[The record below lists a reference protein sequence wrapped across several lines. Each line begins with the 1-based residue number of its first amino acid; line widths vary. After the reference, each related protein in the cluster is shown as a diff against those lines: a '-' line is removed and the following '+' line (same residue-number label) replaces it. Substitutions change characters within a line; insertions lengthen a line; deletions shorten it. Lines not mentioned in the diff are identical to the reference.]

1 MQYQVPQFI
10 EVESKIFGPLTVRQF
25 VYLGGSFGAVLLLYY
40 FLKQIFLSV
49 LIGLPVIVLGLTLAF
64 YKVNSRPFAYTLEA
78 AVKYFFSKKLYLWK
92 VKAPVKDSQIEAEK
106 NMQAIV
112 PISTN
117 SQARLKQLTW
127 SLNIANAQ
135 KVQEKKQK

>member
-25 VYLGGSFGAVLLLYY
+25 VYLAGSFGAVLLLYY
-40 FLKQIFLSV
+40 FLKQVFLSI

-64 YKVNSRPFAYTLEA
+64 YQVNNRPFSYTLEA

-92 VKAPVKDSQIEAEK
+92 VKEVAKDSATEAEK
-106 NMQAIV
+106 NMQAVV

-127 SLNIANAQ
+127 SLNVTNPQ
-135 KVQEKKQK
+135 KPQEKK